1 MLGKNGGYN
10 TVILRVFL
18 AYGPGQKE
26 DRLLPYVIKNLL
38 NNKKVELSEGSQ
50 LRDFCY
56 IDDICH
62 AIFLCM
68 VGNNINGEIFN
79 ICSGNGVSV
88 KNIAESLGKLIG
100 NKDFNFSNKKIEN
113 KELWGC
119 NKKSSKI
126 LNWEPKVNLI
136 DGLKKTIES
145 YS

>member
-1 MLGKNGGYN
+1 
-10 TVILRVFL
+10 
-18 AYGPGQKE
+18 
-26 DRLLPYVIKNLL
+26 
-38 NNKKVELSEGSQ
+38 
-50 LRDFCY
+50 
-56 IDDICH
+56 
-62 AIFLCM
+62 M